1 MQIDKVAMEL
11 RIATYNIHKGAS
23 IDHRPVIQELKR
35 SIRSL
40 SADVIFL
47 QEVQG
52 RHDLMTNRHALLW
65 QDRGQHAYLAGN
77 SLYCA
82 YGKNAVYDHGHHGNA
97 LLSAYP
103 IVSQCNTDVSDHAL
117 ESRGILHC
125 VLQTPETKVYC
136 YVIHLG
142 LFNGSRIRQTY
153 ALIDTVR
160 RSAPDDAPVI
170 IAGDFNDWNNNLSD
184 LLRKTLRVKEVFD
197 ELSGQDDRK
206 KPFFPGLTARFPNR
220 CRREHFLPCSL
231 FFVWTGFRSGDLW
244 STLQASCRELPGPRC
259 RIMYRLSHLFG
270 QNEGWLS
277 SVIRPITV

>member
-1 MQIDKVAMEL
+1 MEL

-23 IDHRPVIQELKR
+23 IDHRPIIQELKR

-40 SADVIFL
+40 GADVIFL

-65 QDRGQHAYLAGN
+65 QDKGQHAYLAGN

-82 YGKNAVYDHGHHGNA
+82 YGKNAVYEHGHHGNA

-103 IVSQCNTDVSDHAL
+103 IVSQFNTDVSDHAL

-125 VLQTPETKVYC
+125 VLQTPETRVYC

-142 LFNGSRIRQTY
+142 LFNGSRIRQTH

-160 RSAPDDAPVI
+160 RSAPEDAPVI

-184 LLRKTLRVKEVFD
+184 LLRKALRVKEVFD
-197 ELSGQDDRK
+197 EMDEQEDGK
-206 KPFFPGLTARFPNR
+206 
-220 CRREHFLPCSL
+220 
-231 FFVWTGFRSGDLW
+231 
-244 STLQASCRELPGPRC
+244 
-259 RIMYRLSHLFG
+259 
-270 QNEGWLS
+270 
-277 SVIRPITV
+277 